1 MKSKKIVIVVFILL
15 ILVGGF
21 IGYKSVKN
29 YRSSNILLSLFNDV
43 LVHDGDTYF
52 INGKEVTRDKAN
64 DINRYGYIGYAKVY
78 KYKSRN
84 IYPRVKDSEE
94 IYLGTRV
101 EEVLKINKSDIYSS
115 NYDIYLSFDQE
126 VTCRYFPQKCIAKGN
141 HESSISVTVHKDG
154 KIIKLSKEDY
164 QKTFNYM
171 WEVLKRDYFDLL
183 INYIARSY
191 NYPYSYD
198 NFGHFKNFTFCLWDS
213 KINYKSIKLSEE
225 KILKMVND

>member
-1 MKSKKIVIVVFILL
+1 MKSKKIVIVVLILL

-21 IGYKSVKN
+21 IGYKFAKN

-52 INGKEVTRDKAN
+52 VNGEEVTRDKAN
-64 DINRYGYIGYAKVY
+64 DSYSYAYVH
-78 KYKSRN
+78 KYKSHN

-94 IYLGTRV
+94 IYLGTSV
-101 EEVLKINKSDIYSS
+101 EEDLNID
-115 NYDIYLSFDQE
+115 NYRISLAFRQE
-126 VTCRYFPQKCIAKGN
+126 VTCRYFPQKCIANGN
-141 HESSISVTVHKDG
+141 HESRIAVTVFKDG

-171 WEVLKRDYFDLL
+171 WYLLKKDYFDLL
-183 INYIARSY
+183 INYIARNY

-198 NFGHFKNFTFCLWDS
+198 NFGYFKNFTFYLWDDS
-213 KINYKSIKLSEE
+213 EINYKSIKLSEE
-225 KILKMVND
+225 EILKAVNG